1 MIECNRNCL
10 ECPYPDVPDECLEAA
25 LTWDEWQELDVIDK
39 DIINPKT
46 AKQKAVAARR
56 KAYREAN
63 KDKVA
68 AWQKAWYE
76 ANKDKVAARQKAYYA
91 ANKDKIAAWQKAW
104 YEANKDKV
112 AARQKAWY
120 EANKDKVAARQKA
133 YRAANKDKVAAR
145 QKSIALARKA
155 RGMTQIELAA
165 IVGVTQAT
173 VSLWETGAV
182 KASWDKLCAVLPD
195 LEAHRP

>member
-1 MIECNRNCL
+1 MIECNHNCL

-46 AKQKAVAARR
+46 AKQKAVAARQ
-56 KAYREAN
+56 KAYRAAN

-76 ANKDKVAARQKAYYA
+76 ANKDKVAA
-91 ANKDKIAAWQKAW
+91 W
-104 YEANKDKV
+104 
-112 AARQKAWY
+112 
-120 EANKDKVAARQKA
+120 
-133 YRAANKDKVAAR
+133 
-145 QKSIALARKA
+145 QKSIAMARKA
-155 RGMTQIELAA
+155 QGMTQSGLAA

-173 VSLWETGAV
+173 VSLWETGAL
-182 KASWDKLCAVLPD
+182 KANWDKLCAVLPE
-195 LEAHRP
+195 LEAHKP

>member
-1 MIECNRNCL
+1 MIECNHNCL

-46 AKQKAVAARR
+46 TKQKAVAAQ
-56 KAYREAN
+56 
-63 KDKVA
+63 
-68 AWQKAWYE
+68 QKAWYE
-76 ANKDKVAARQKAYYA
+76 ANKDKVAAQQKAYR
-91 ANKDKIAAWQKAW
+91 
-104 YEANKDKV
+104 EANKDKV

-120 EANKDKVAARQKA
+120 EANKDKVAAQQKA
-133 YRAANKDKVAAR
+133 YREANKDKVAAR
-145 QKSIALARKA
+145 QKSFALARKA
-155 RGMTQIELAA
+155 QGMTQSGLAA

-182 KASWDKLCAVLPD
+182 KANWDKLCAALPE
-195 LEAHRP
+195 LETHRP

>member
-1 MIECNRNCL
+1 MIECNHNCL

-25 LTWDEWQELDVIDK
+25 LTWDEYKEIDVIDK

-46 AKQKAVAARR
+46 AKQKAVAAQQ

-68 AWQKAWYE
+68 AWQKAYRE
-76 ANKDKVAARQKAYYA
+76 ANKDKVAAQQKAYR
-91 ANKDKIAAWQKAW
+91 
-104 YEANKDKV
+104 EANKDKV
-112 AARQKAWY
+112 AAQ
-120 EANKDKVAARQKA
+120 
-133 YRAANKDKVAAR
+133 

-155 RGMTQIELAA
+155 LGMTQSGLAA

-173 VSLWETGAV
+173 VSMWETGAV
-182 KASWDKLCAVLPD
+182 KANWDKLCAVLPE
-195 LEAHRP
+195 LEAYRA

>member
-1 MIECNRNCL
+1 MIECNHNCL

-25 LTWDEWQELDVIDK
+25 LTWDEYKELDVIDK

-46 AKQKAVAARR
+46 TKQKAAA
-56 KAYREAN
+56 AQ
-63 KDKVA
+63 
-68 AWQKAWYE
+68 QKAWYE
-76 ANKDKVAARQKAYYA
+76 ANKDKVAAQQKAYR
-91 ANKDKIAAWQKAW
+91 
-104 YEANKDKV
+104 EANKDKV
-112 AARQKAWY
+112 AAQ
-120 EANKDKVAARQKA
+120 
-133 YRAANKDKVAAR
+133 

-155 RGMTQIELAA
+155 QGMTQRGLAA

-182 KASWDKLCAVLPD
+182 KANWDKLCAALPE

>member
-1 MIECNRNCL
+1 MIECNHNCL

-25 LTWDEWQELDVIDK
+25 LTWDEWQELDAIDK

-46 AKQKAVAARR
+46 AKQKAVAARQ

-63 KDKVA
+63 KDRIA
-68 AWQKAWYE
+68 AWQKAYYE
-76 ANKDKVAARQKAYYA
+76 
-91 ANKDKIAAWQKAW
+91 ANKDKIAAQ
-104 YEANKDKV
+104 
-112 AARQKAWY
+112 
-120 EANKDKVAARQKA
+120 
-133 YRAANKDKVAAR
+133 

-155 RGMTQIELAA
+155 RGMTQSGLAA

-173 VSLWETGAV
+173 VSLWEIGAV
-182 KASWDKLCAVLPD
+182 KASWDKLCAVLPE

>member
-1 MIECNRNCL
+1 MIECNHNCL
-10 ECPYPDVPDECLEAA
+10 ECPYPDVPDECIEAA

-46 AKQKAVAARR
+46 TKQKAVAARQ

-68 AWQKAWYE
+68 AQ
-76 ANKDKVAARQKAYYA
+76 
-91 ANKDKIAAWQKAW
+91 
-104 YEANKDKV
+104 
-112 AARQKAWY
+112 
-120 EANKDKVAARQKA
+120 
-133 YRAANKDKVAAR
+133 
-145 QKSIALARKA
+145 QKSIAMARKA
-155 RGMTQIELAA
+155 QGMTQSGLAA

-182 KASWDKLCAVLPD
+182 KANWDKLCAALPE
-195 LEAHRP
+195 LETHRP

>member
-1 MIECNRNCL
+1 MIECNHNCL

-25 LTWDEWQELDVIDK
+25 LTWDEYKELDAIDK

-46 AKQKAVAARR
+46 AKQKAVAAQRKAWYEANKDKVAAQR

-68 AWQKAWYE
+68 AQ
-76 ANKDKVAARQKAYYA
+76 
-91 ANKDKIAAWQKAW
+91 
-104 YEANKDKV
+104 
-112 AARQKAWY
+112 
-120 EANKDKVAARQKA
+120 QKA
-133 YRAANKDKVAAR
+133 YREANKDKVAAR

-155 RGMTQIELAA
+155 RGMAQSELAA
-165 IVGVTQAT
+165 IVGVTQVT

-182 KASWDKLCAVLPD
+182 KANWDKLCAVLPE
-195 LEAHRP
+195 LEAYRP

>member
-1 MIECNRNCL
+1 MIDCNHNCL

-25 LTWDEWQELDVIDK
+25 LTWDEYKELDAIDK

-46 AKQKAVAARR
+46 AKQKAAAAQQ

-68 AWQKAWYE
+68 AQ
-76 ANKDKVAARQKAYYA
+76 
-91 ANKDKIAAWQKAW
+91 
-104 YEANKDKV
+104 
-112 AARQKAWY
+112 
-120 EANKDKVAARQKA
+120 
-133 YRAANKDKVAAR
+133 

-155 RGMTQIELAA
+155 RGMTQSELAA
-165 IVGVTQAT
+165 IVGAAQPT

-182 KASWDKLCAVLPD
+182 KANWDKLCAVLPE
-195 LEAHRP
+195 LEACRT

>member
-1 MIECNRNCL
+1 MIECNHNCL

-25 LTWDEWQELDVIDK
+25 LTWDEYKELDTIDK

-46 AKQKAVAARR
+46 AKQKAVAAWQ

-76 ANKDKVAARQKAYYA
+76 ANKDKVAARQKAWYK
-91 ANKDKIAAWQKAW
+91 ANKDKVAAQQKA
-104 YEANKDKV
+104 YREANKDKV
-112 AARQKAWY
+112 AAW
-120 EANKDKVAARQKA
+120 
-133 YRAANKDKVAAR
+133 
-145 QKSIALARKA
+145 QKSIALVRKA
-155 RGMTQIELAA
+155 QGMTQSGLAA
-165 IVGVTQAT
+165 IVGVTRAT

-182 KASWDKLCAVLPD
+182 KANWDKLCAVLPE
-195 LEAHRP
+195 LEAYRP